1 MYFLVLLFCEFNR
14 LLMLIII
21 FKKEI
26 SILLYGKWYI
36 KLCIVK
42 MRWIGWIQ
50 EEMMFR
56 VYKNSFQCLK
66 KNMVLVG
73 RLLFNILVFYSS
85 SLLFLWLLFPSQIFS
100 HNFCSLLLL
109 VCLIHH

>member
-26 SILLYGKWYI
+26 GILLYGKWYI

-42 MRWIGWIQ
+42 MRVDW
-50 EEMMFR
+50 MDSR
-56 VYKNSFQCLK
+56 RNNV
-66 KNMVLVG
+66 
-73 RLLFNILVFYSS
+73 S
-85 SLLFLWLLFPSQIFS
+85 SL
-100 HNFCSLLLL
+100 
-109 VCLIHH
+109 

>member
-36 KLCIVK
+36 KLCVVK
-42 MRWIGWIQ
+42 WGGGLDG
-50 EEMMFR
+50 F
-56 VYKNSFQCLK
+56 K
-66 KNMVLVG
+66 KK
-73 RLLFNILVFYSS
+73 
-85 SLLFLWLLFPSQIFS
+85 
-100 HNFCSLLLL
+100 
-109 VCLIHH
+109 